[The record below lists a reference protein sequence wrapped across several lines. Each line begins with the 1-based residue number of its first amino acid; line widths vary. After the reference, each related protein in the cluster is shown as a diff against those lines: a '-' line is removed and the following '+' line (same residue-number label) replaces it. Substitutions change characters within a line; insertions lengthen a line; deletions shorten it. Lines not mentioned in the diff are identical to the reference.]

1 MARPRSTDI
10 VKTEKLTVKD
20 YIASNFGGT
29 SGIRDTIV
37 TVKENKLYVGAPLYN
52 STLYSGS
59 IGEFSVP
66 FSTSYRNTGYFVFE
80 LDSNKSIII
89 QKQNTTISFFEFVS
103 GGTPTS
109 ISTVSTLAANAEVY
123 LEAIFCSTE
132 KASTTGYVKYAFL
145 NLPGEAWVVAYNTRI
160 GTWQIEKVNNTYS
173 VWAGTT
179 AYSLGNRRIPTVA
192 NGYYYEVTVA
202 GTSAVGE
209 PVWPTTIG
217 NTVTDGTV
225 TWICRGRYNNFPTTT
240 SSSVKTLN
248 GYIFVCV
255 NGDIYNSDLDLPDS
269 WNTSDFISTEVYP
282 DDIVALAKYKNYLV
296 AFGENT
302 IEFFYDAANTSGT
315 PLARQE
321 GILHNIG
328 CVGQGMVTDNEDKI
342 FWISQTSS
350 QNYSIWTLEKF
361 EAKKVSSPEQDGA
374 LSKQLSVNTRTA
386 PNTINY
392 MYLFGFRLNGRYML
406 GIPNFYFDI
415 PPSYVSNI
423 LILDFELE
431 SYYMWTLTNSNSQL
445 YFGKPFTYSSYFCWP
460 TYLTNSTNI
469 SISALS
475 VTDYDYATDTLTL
488 GALFPNTPRIYTKK
502 IDCATTN
509 YKSFSELSIN
519 YFKYTNTA
527 LNLVVNV
534 WRDRNYLST
543 ITSGSSLGTSFD
555 LSPFKVTRLGR
566 AREIY
571 FYFDTTV
578 EISDL
583 TLKYT
588 EHSN

>member
-29 SGIRDTIV
+29 SGIWNTVV

-52 STLYSGS
+52 SSLYSGS
-59 IGEFSVP
+59 IGEFSIP
-66 FSTSYRNTGYFVFE
+66 FNTSYRSTGYFCFA
-80 LDSNKSIII
+80 LDNNKSVII
-89 QKQNTTISFFEFVS
+89 QKQNTTISFYLFVS
-103 GGTPTS
+103 GGTPTL
-109 ISTVSTLAANAEVY
+109 ISSVSTLAANAEIY
-123 LEAIFCSTE
+123 LEAIFCTTE
-132 KASTTGYVKYAFL
+132 KAAITGYTKYVFL

-160 GTWQIEKVNNTYS
+160 GTWQIEKVNTTYS

-202 GTSAVGE
+202 GTSAAGE

-296 AFGENT
+296 AFGTNT

-328 CVGQGMVTDNEDKI
+328 CVGQGMVIDNEDKV
-342 FWISQTSS
+342 FWISQTSA
-350 QNYSIWTLEKF
+350 QTYSLWTLDKF
-361 EAKKVSSPEQDGA
+361 EAKKLSTPEQDGA
-374 LSKQLSVNTRTA
+374 ISIQIGVNTRVDPTRA
-386 PNTINY
+386 NY
-392 MYLFGFRLNGRYML
+392 MYIFGFRLNGRYMV
-406 GIPNFYFDI
+406 GIPNFYFDMA
-415 PPSYVSNI
+415 PSYISNI
-423 LILDFELE
+423 LVMDFEIE
-431 SYYMWTLTNSNSQL
+431 SYYSWALGDIGSF
-445 YFGKPFTYSSYFCWP
+445 YFSKPFTYLSYFCWS
-460 TYLTNSTNI
+460 TFVTDSTNTSLSSL
-469 SISALS
+469 SISG
-475 VTDYDYATDTLTL
+475 YDYATDILTL
-488 GALFPNTPRIYTKK
+488 GALFPRTPRVYTKR
-502 IDCATTN
+502 IDCDSTN
-509 YKSFSELSIN
+509 YKSFSELAIN
-519 YFKYTNTA
+519 YFSLSTS
-527 LNLVVNV
+527 NV
-534 WRDRNYLST
+534 SISVGLWRDRSY
-543 ITSGSSLGTSFD
+543 ITSYNSPQNVGGTLSLA
-555 LSPFKVTRLGR
+555 PFKITRLGR

>member
-29 SGIRDTIV
+29 SGIRNTVV
-37 TVKENKLYVGAPLYN
+37 TLKEQKPYVGAPLYN
-52 STLYSGS
+52 TTLYTNSPT
-59 IGEFSVP
+59 EFSIP
-66 FSTSYRNTGYFVFE
+66 FNTSYRSTGYFCFA
-80 LDSNKSIII
+80 LDNNKSVII
-89 QKQNTTISFFEFVS
+89 QKQNTTISFYLFVS
-103 GGTPTS
+103 GGTPTL
-109 ISTVSTLAANAEVY
+109 ISSVSTLAANAEIY
-123 LEAIFCSTE
+123 LEAIFCATE
-132 KASTTGYVKYAFL
+132 KAAITGYTKYVFL

-202 GTSAVGE
+202 GTSAAGE

-255 NGDIYNSDLDLPDS
+255 GGDIYNSDLDIPDS
-269 WNTSDFISTEVYP
+269 WNTSDFISTEIYP
-282 DDIVALAKYKNYLV
+282 DNIVALAKYKNYLV
-296 AFGENT
+296 AFGTNT
-302 IEFFYDAANTSGT
+302 IEFFYDAANVSGS
-315 PLARQE
+315 PLQRQE

-328 CVGQGMVTDNEDKI
+328 CMGQGMVIDNEDKV
-342 FWISQTSS
+342 FWISQTSA
-350 QNYSIWTLEKF
+350 QTYSLWTLDKF
-361 EAKKVSSPEQDGA
+361 EAKKLSTPEQDGA
-374 LSKQLSVNTRTA
+374 ISIQVGVNTRVD
-386 PNTINY
+386 PNRANY
-392 MYLFGFRLNGRYML
+392 MYIFGFRLNGRYMV
-406 GIPNFYFDI
+406 GIPNFYFDMA
-415 PPSYVSNI
+415 PSYVSNI
-423 LILDFELE
+423 LVMDFEIE
-431 SYYMWTLTNSNSQL
+431 SYYSWTLGGISSF
-445 YFGKPFTYSSYFCWP
+445 YFSKPFTYLSYFCWS
-460 TYLTNSTNI
+460 TFVTDSTNI
-469 SISALS
+469 SLSSLSISGYDY
-475 VTDYDYATDTLTL
+475 VTDTSTL
-488 GALFPNTPRIYTKK
+488 GALFPGTPRVYTKR
-502 IDCATTN
+502 IDCDSTN

-519 YFKYTNTA
+519 YFSLSTS
-527 LNLVVNV
+527 NV
-534 WRDRNYLST
+534 SISVGLWRDRSF
-543 ITSGSSLGTSFD
+543 ITSCNSPQNVGGTLSLA
-555 LSPFKVTRLGR
+555 PFKITRLGR